1 MKRKISFEDKAV
13 TALSYIFMLMLAAVI
28 VIPVLNLM
36 AKAVSSSTA
45 VTSGKVTVFPIGFQ
59 LDTLKSVIVSEK
71 FTSAAGNSVFVTL
84 IGTLIA
90 LFVNAL
96 TAYPLSKKNLSCM
109 KAIMMIFVFTMLFS
123 GGLIPT
129 YLLIKNLGLY
139 NKRWALILPT
149 AINVYNMLIIKN
161 YYESIP
167 DSIEESVKIDGAGNF
182 MIFIKFML
190 PLSKPV
196 LATICLFT
204 MVAYW
209 NDYFSALMY
218 IDKPALKTL
227 QLYMSEVIL
236 EAQQDVDTATLDD
249 LMNISGESVRCAT
262 IIAATVPIVII
273 YPFLQKYFI
282 KGIMIGS
289 VKG

>member
-1 MKRKISFEDKAV
+1 MRFKMKFEDKAV
-13 TALSYIFMLMLAAVI
+13 TAIAYTFMIFCALVTI
-28 VIPVLNLM
+28 IPVLNLF
-36 AKAVSSSTA
+36 AKAVSSPAA
-45 VTSGKVTVFPIGFQ
+45 VTAGKVNILPVGFQ
-59 LDTLKSVIVSEK
+59 LETLKDVIISEK
-71 FTSAAGNSVFVTL
+71 FTTAAGNSVFITI

-90 LFVNAL
+90 LFINAL
-96 TAYPLSKKNLSCM
+96 TAYPLSKKNLAGM
-109 KAIMMIFVFTMLFS
+109 KFMMMLFVFTMMFS

-129 YLLIKNLGLY
+129 YLLIKNLHLY
-139 NKRWALILPT
+139 NTHWALILPS
-149 AINVYNMLIIKN
+149 ALSVYNMLIIKN

-167 DSIEESVKIDGAGNF
+167 DSIEESARIDGAGNF
-182 MIFIKFML
+182 TIFLKFIL

-209 NDYFSALMY
+209 NNYFNALMY
-218 IDKPALKTL
+218 IDKTALKTL
-227 QLYMSEVIL
+227 QLYMSEIIL
-236 EAQQDVDTATLDD
+236 EAQQDATNASVDD
-249 LMNISGESVRCAT
+249 LMNISGEGVRCAT
-262 IIAATVPIVII
+262 VIAATLPIVIV